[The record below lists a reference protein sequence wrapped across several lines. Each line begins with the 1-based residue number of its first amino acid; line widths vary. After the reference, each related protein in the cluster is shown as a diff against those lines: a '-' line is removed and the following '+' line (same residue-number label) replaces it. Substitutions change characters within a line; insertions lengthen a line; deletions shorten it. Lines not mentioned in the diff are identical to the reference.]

1 MRRCV
6 RSASA
11 FCFTMSPAIT
21 IHVEVLLL
29 MLIVSFF
36 CCCLL
41 CSSPSPSL
49 SSSPRPP
56 PLPRSRGS
64 NGTWIL
70 RQLVVRLTCGWLSPW
85 CLSLLRLASRTA
97 ASLRDPGRE
106 ELRRRDER
114 LPRGGAASIQG
125 TLQRWEHWLLTEKR
139 PGRPPEKP
147 PPPKRLFLSVF
158 GYFARPS

>member
-21 IHVEVLLL
+21 IHVEVLLP
-29 MLIVSFF
+29 MLIVSF

-41 CSSPSPSL
+41 CSSPSL

-114 LPRGGAASIQG
+114 LPRGV
-125 TLQRWEHWLLTEKR
+125 RHPFK
-139 PGRPPEKP
+139 
-147 PPPKRLFLSVF
+147 
-158 GYFARPS
+158 ARCRGGSTGFSQKNGLADPLRSPHPQKGCF

>member
-1 MRRCV
+1 MGRCV
-6 RSASA
+6 RSASSSA
-11 FCFTMSPAIT
+11 LDLILSSTMSPAV
-21 IHVEVLLL
+21 HVEVLLP
-29 MLIVSFF
+29 MLIVSF

-41 CSSPSPSL
+41 CSSPSL

-97 ASLRDPGRE
+97 ASPRDPGRE

-114 LPRGGAASIQG
+114 LPRGV
-125 TLQRWEHWLLTEKR
+125 RHPFK
-139 PGRPPEKP
+139 
-147 PPPKRLFLSVF
+147 
-158 GYFARPS
+158 ARCRGGSTGFSQKNGLADPLRSPHPQKGCF

>member
-21 IHVEVLLL
+21 IHVEVLLP

-114 LPRGGAASIQG
+114 LPRGV
-125 TLQRWEHWLLTEKR
+125 RHPFK
-139 PGRPPEKP
+139 
-147 PPPKRLFLSVF
+147 
-158 GYFARPS
+158 ARCRGGSTGFSQKNGLADPLRSPHPQKGCF